1 MDTTDTNNA
10 NSPLEMTKAPRKAMA
25 LDVRDI
31 PQAPGPEKGVLAL
44 MTMDPA
50 TYIGQCITIGI
61 TEDYFYLPAHQ
72 LLWNLFQ
79 TRYNKNQPID
89 IVSIT
94 QTLEDMHQLEAVGGS
109 AGLAEI
115 YTFTTTGAYFEHYLN
130 ILKDKFILRSII
142 KIATQSTTQA
152 FDNPE
157 DVPELLDSVET
168 NIFQIR
174 ERYTSAKDE
183 QSLANVLKQ
192 AVTNFEKFIASKGQ
206 IQGLTTGFEE
216 LDKKSKYLPDSI
228 QISTSA
234 WAGEKFSDSDALIFI
249 GATGIAVRS
258 IAPYV
263 ASKKSDPA
271 VLVVDECGK
280 FVISL
285 LSGHLGGAN
294 ELALKTAEI
303 LEAIPVVTTATDL
316 HHRFAVDVF
325 AKKNNC
331 SIFNMKA
338 AKEVSAALLAGKKV
352 GFYSEFPVEGELPEG
367 LVRCDEYGNP
377 VSSMDDR
384 SEEETQKS
392 SDFNG
397 TGTDCTN
404 IDCGVAVTVHTSC
417 NPFISTTQVV
427 PKCLTLGMGCRK
439 DKDARGIAEAAQK
452 VLDRSGFHKEAF
464 EQIASIDLKKEEKGI
479 LSLSQDWQIPFVTYT
494 EEELKQVPGEFTPS
508 PFVKKITGVD
518 NVCERSAVLASGNG
532 RLLQRKTGENGV
544 TTAVAAREWRIH
556 FE

>member
-1 MDTTDTNNA
+1 M
-10 NSPLEMTKAPRKAMA
+10 
-25 LDVRDI
+25 
-31 PQAPGPEKGVLAL
+31 
-44 MTMDPA
+44 
-50 TYIGQCITIGI
+50 
-61 TEDYFYLPAHQ
+61 
-72 LLWNLFQ
+72 
-79 TRYNKNQPID
+79 
-89 IVSIT
+89 
-94 QTLEDMHQLEAVGGS
+94 
-109 AGLAEI
+109 
-115 YTFTTTGAYFEHYLN
+115 
-130 ILKDKFILRSII
+130 
-142 KIATQSTTQA
+142 
-152 FDNPE
+152 
-157 DVPELLDSVET
+157 
-168 NIFQIR
+168 
-174 ERYTSAKDE
+174 
-183 QSLANVLKQ
+183 
-192 AVTNFEKFIASKGQ
+192 
-206 IQGLTTGFEE
+206 
-216 LDKKSKYLPDSI
+216 
-228 QISTSA
+228 
-234 WAGEKFSDSDALIFI
+234 
-249 GATGIAVRS
+249 
-258 IAPYV
+258 
-263 ASKKSDPA
+263 
-271 VLVVDECGK
+271 
-280 FVISL
+280 
-285 LSGHLGGAN
+285 
-294 ELALKTAEI
+294 
-303 LEAIPVVTTATDL
+303 VTTATDL

-331 SIFNMKA
+331 NIFNMKA

-352 GFYSEFPVEGELPEG
+352 GFYSEFPTDGELPEG

-377 VSSMDDR
+377 VNSTDDR

-544 TTAVAAREWRIH
+544 TTAVVAREWRIH

>member
-1 MDTTDTNNA
+1 M
-10 NSPLEMTKAPRKAMA
+10 KVA
-25 LDVRDI
+25 LI
-31 PQAPGPEKGVLAL
+31 CFSL
-44 MTMDPA
+44 T
-50 TYIGQCITIGI
+50 GQ
-61 TEDYFYLPAHQ
+61 
-72 LLWNLFQ
+72 Q
-79 TRYNKNQPID
+79 TGER
-89 IVSIT
+89 
-94 QTLEDMHQLEAVGGS
+94 LCRGLEA
-109 AGLAEI
+109 AGMTA
-115 YTFTTTGAYFEHYLN
+115 
-130 ILKDKFILRSII
+130 
-142 KIATQSTTQA
+142 
-152 FDNPE
+152 
-157 DVPELLDSVET
+157 
-168 NIFQIR
+168 
-174 ERYTSAKDE
+174 
-183 QSLANVLKQ
+183 
-192 AVTNFEKFIASKGQ
+192 
-206 IQGLTTGFEE
+206 E

-263 ASKKSDPA
+263 ASKNSDPA

-294 ELALKTAEI
+294 ELALQTAEI

-331 SIFNMKA
+331 NIFNMKA

-352 GFYSEFPVEGELPEG
+352 GFYSEFPTDGELPEG
-367 LVRCDEYGNP
+367 LSRCDEYGNP
-377 VSSMDDR
+377 VNSTDDR

>member
-1 MDTTDTNNA
+1 M
-10 NSPLEMTKAPRKAMA
+10 
-25 LDVRDI
+25 
-31 PQAPGPEKGVLAL
+31 
-44 MTMDPA
+44 
-50 TYIGQCITIGI
+50 
-61 TEDYFYLPAHQ
+61 
-72 LLWNLFQ
+72 
-79 TRYNKNQPID
+79 
-89 IVSIT
+89 
-94 QTLEDMHQLEAVGGS
+94 
-109 AGLAEI
+109 
-115 YTFTTTGAYFEHYLN
+115 
-130 ILKDKFILRSII
+130 
-142 KIATQSTTQA
+142 
-152 FDNPE
+152 
-157 DVPELLDSVET
+157 
-168 NIFQIR
+168 
-174 ERYTSAKDE
+174 
-183 QSLANVLKQ
+183 
-192 AVTNFEKFIASKGQ
+192 
-206 IQGLTTGFEE
+206 
-216 LDKKSKYLPDSI
+216 
-228 QISTSA
+228 
-234 WAGEKFSDSDALIFI
+234 
-249 GATGIAVRS
+249 
-258 IAPYV
+258 
-263 ASKKSDPA
+263 
-271 VLVVDECGK
+271 
-280 FVISL
+280 
-285 LSGHLGGAN
+285 
-294 ELALKTAEI
+294 
-303 LEAIPVVTTATDL
+303 VTTATDL

-331 SIFNMKA
+331 NIFNMKA

-352 GFYSEFPVEGELPEG
+352 GFYSEFPTDGELPEG

-392 SDFNG
+392 SGFNG

-464 EQIASIDLKKEEKGI
+464 EQIASINLKKEEKGI

>member
-1 MDTTDTNNA
+1 M
-10 NSPLEMTKAPRKAMA
+10 
-25 LDVRDI
+25 
-31 PQAPGPEKGVLAL
+31 
-44 MTMDPA
+44 
-50 TYIGQCITIGI
+50 
-61 TEDYFYLPAHQ
+61 
-72 LLWNLFQ
+72 
-79 TRYNKNQPID
+79 
-89 IVSIT
+89 
-94 QTLEDMHQLEAVGGS
+94 
-109 AGLAEI
+109 
-115 YTFTTTGAYFEHYLN
+115 
-130 ILKDKFILRSII
+130 
-142 KIATQSTTQA
+142 
-152 FDNPE
+152 
-157 DVPELLDSVET
+157 
-168 NIFQIR
+168 
-174 ERYTSAKDE
+174 
-183 QSLANVLKQ
+183 
-192 AVTNFEKFIASKGQ
+192 
-206 IQGLTTGFEE
+206 
-216 LDKKSKYLPDSI
+216 
-228 QISTSA
+228 
-234 WAGEKFSDSDALIFI
+234 
-249 GATGIAVRS
+249 
-258 IAPYV
+258 
-263 ASKKSDPA
+263 
-271 VLVVDECGK
+271 LVVDECGK

-303 LEAIPVVTTATDL
+303 LDAIPVVTTATDL

-352 GFYSEFPVEGELPEG
+352 GFYSEFPVRTANCRRDWSGVTNMGILSA
-367 LVRCDEYGNP
+367 VWITD
-377 VSSMDDR
+377 
-384 SEEETQKS
+384 QKRKYR
-392 SDFNG
+392 NVLILMEQG
-397 TGTDCTN
+397 PDCTN